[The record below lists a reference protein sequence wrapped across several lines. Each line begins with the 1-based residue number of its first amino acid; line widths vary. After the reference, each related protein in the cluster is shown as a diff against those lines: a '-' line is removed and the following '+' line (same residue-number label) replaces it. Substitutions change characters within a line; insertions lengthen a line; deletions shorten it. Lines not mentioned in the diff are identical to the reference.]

1 MKGVL
6 SVAGCL
12 IICLLRQ
19 CETAPSVAN
28 KNISPV
34 ILVPGDGGSQFE
46 ARLDKPSVQHIFCT
60 YKTENW
66 YSLWLN
72 LELLGPY
79 ILDCFVD
86 NMKLTYDP
94 VTRTTKNQPGV
105 EIRQPGFGNSSSV
118 EWLDSSQLGATSYFY
133 HIVESLVKDLGYK
146 RNVTV
151 RGAPYDFRKAPNEM
165 ADYLSALKNLVED
178 TYAKNNEQPVVL
190 MGHSMGNL
198 YILYLLNHQPQ
209 AWKDKY
215 IRSFISIAGPYGGA
229 VKTLRLMA
237 SGDNL
242 GVFVVNP
249 LTARQQQRTMPST
262 SWLLPYDSF
271 WAEDEV
277 LVHGPSA
284 NYTVRDY
291 KKFFDDI
298 KYPDGYSMRQDTE
311 ELIKN
316 LEAPGV
322 EVHCIHGVNVS
333 TPAALSYSKSKSYE
347 KQPDVITG
355 DGDGTVNVRS
365 LQGCQRWIGKQ
376 KEDVFY
382 HQVVGAEHLA
392 ILNNAEVKAYIA
404 KVLSS

>member
-6 SVAGCL
+6 SAFGCL
-12 IICLLRQ
+12 IICLLKQ
-19 CETAPSVAN
+19 SETAPSGSRN
-28 KNISPV
+28 LSPV
-34 ILVPGDGGSQFE
+34 VLVPGDGGSQFE
-46 ARLDKPSVQHIFCT
+46 ARLDKPTVQHIFCT
-60 YKTENW
+60 HKTDNW

-105 EIRQPGFGNSSSV
+105 EIRQPGFGNTSSV

-165 ADYLSALKNLVED
+165 NDYLSALKNLVED
-178 TYAKNNEQPVVL
+178 TYTKNNEQPVVL
-190 MGHSMGNL
+190 MGHSMGNN
-198 YILYLLNHQPQ
+198 YILYLLNRQPQ
-209 AWKDKY
+209 SWKDKY

-249 LTARQQQRTMPST
+249 LTAREQQRTMPST
-262 SWLLPYDSF
+262 SWLLPYDTF
-271 WAEDEV
+271 WTENEV
-277 LVHGPSA
+277 LVYGPNV
-284 NYTVRDY
+284 NYTVKDY
-291 KKFFDDI
+291 KRFFDDI
-298 KYPDGYSMRQDTE
+298 EYPDGYSMRQDTE

-333 TPAALSYSKSKSYE
+333 TPAALVYSKSKWHD
-347 KQPDVITG
+347 KQPDVILG
-355 DGDGTVNVRS
+355 DGDGTVNIRS

-376 KEDVFY
+376 KADVFY
-382 HQVVGAEHLA
+382 HQVGGAEHLA
-392 ILNNAEVKAYIA
+392 ILNNDDVKAYITR
-404 KVLSS
+404 VLKS

>member
-6 SVAGCL
+6 SAFGCF
-12 IICLLRQ
+12 IICLIQQ
-19 CETAPSVAN
+19 CETAPTAAN
-28 KNISPV
+28 KNLSPV

-46 ARLDKPSVQHIFCT
+46 ARLDKPTVQHIFCT
-60 YKTENW
+60 HKTDNW

-86 NMKLTYDP
+86 NMKLNYDP
-94 VTRTTKNQPGV
+94 VSRTSKNQPGV

-146 RNVTV
+146 RNATV

-165 ADYLSALKNLVED
+165 ADYLSDLKNLVED
-178 TYAKNNEQPVVL
+178 TYTKNNEQPVVL

-209 AWKDKY
+209 SWKDKY

-249 LTARQQQRTMPST
+249 LTAREQQRTMPST
-262 SWLLPYDSF
+262 SWLLPYDTF
-271 WAEDEV
+271 WTQDEI
-277 LVHGPSA
+277 LVYGPDT
-284 NYTVRDY
+284 NYTVKDY
-291 KKFFDDI
+291 KRFFDDI
-298 KYPDGYSMRQDTE
+298 DYPAGYSMREDTE
-311 ELIKN
+311 DLVKN

-322 EVHCIHGVNVS
+322 EVHCIHGTGVV
-333 TPAALSYSKSKSYE
+333 TPAALAYTKSKWHD

-376 KEDVFY
+376 KADVLY
-382 HQVVGAEHLA
+382 HQVAGAEHLA
-392 ILNNAEVKAYIA
+392 ILNNDDVKAYIT
-404 KVLSS
+404 KVLKS

>member
-12 IICLLRQ
+12 IICLLQR
-19 CETAPSVAN
+19 CESAPTAAN
-28 KNISPV
+28 KNLSPIV
-34 ILVPGDGGSQFE
+34 LVPGDGGSQFE
-46 ARLDKPSVQHIFCT
+46 ARLDKPTVQHIFCT
-60 YKTENW
+60 HKTDNW

-86 NMKLTYDP
+86 NMKLNYDP
-94 VTRTTKNQPGV
+94 VTRTSKNQPGV

-146 RNVTV
+146 RNITV

-165 ADYLSALKNLVED
+165 ADYLSALKNLIED
-178 TYAKNNEQPVVL
+178 TYTKNSEQPVVL

-209 AWKDKY
+209 SWKDKY

-249 LTARQQQRTMPST
+249 LTAREQQRTMPST
-262 SWLLPYDSF
+262 SWLLPYDTF
-271 WAEDEV
+271 WTEDEI
-277 LVHGPSA
+277 LVYGPDT
-284 NYTVRDY
+284 NYTVKDY
-291 KKFFDDI
+291 KRFFDDI
-298 KYPDGYSMRQDTE
+298 EYPAGYSMREDTE
-311 ELIKN
+311 ELVKN

-322 EVHCIHGVNVS
+322 EVHCIHGTGVI
-333 TPAALSYSKSKSYE
+333 TPAALSYSKSKWHD

-376 KEDVFY
+376 KADVFY
-382 HQVVGAEHLA
+382 HQVAGAEHLA
-392 ILNNAEVKAYIA
+392 ILSNDDVKAYIA
-404 KVLSS
+404 TVLKR